1 MHQIRVNGGKV
12 ETVLIVNKETYVLVP
27 ALLAYCYGSLGKSLL
42 LWTLFSP
49 CKTLGGEMNSVV
61 LKSVLTESYGNLLQ
75 STDAQAQNRTIKSE
89 SLEGKALA
97 FVFYKI
103 STLDSIV

>member
-1 MHQIRVNGGKV
+1 MFLSWLYWHTATGAWASHFYFGPYFLPVK
-12 ETVLIVNKETYVLVP
+12 P
-27 ALLAYCYGSLGKSLL
+27 
-42 LWTLFSP
+42 
-49 CKTLGGEMNSVV
+49 GGEMNSVV
-61 LKSVLTESYGNLLQ
+61 LKPVLTESYGNLLQ